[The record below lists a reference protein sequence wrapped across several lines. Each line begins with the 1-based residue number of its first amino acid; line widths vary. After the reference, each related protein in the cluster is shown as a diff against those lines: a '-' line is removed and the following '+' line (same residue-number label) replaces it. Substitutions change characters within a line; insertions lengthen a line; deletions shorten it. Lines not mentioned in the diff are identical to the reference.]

1 MSSESAPSPSDQPEA
16 HNLTDFDWSDAETE
30 LLLSAL
36 DRSQAIIEFTPDGT
50 ILNANE
56 NFLGLMGYGIDEVRD
71 RHHRIFVD
79 PEEAS
84 SSEYEAFWVKLRGG
98 EFKVAEFKR
107 ITKAGDPVWIQASYN
122 PVTDEEGN
130 VIKIVKIATAVTDA
144 KIESLDREAKVNAI
158 DRAQAVIE
166 FDLDGNVITANA
178 NFLDLMGY
186 SEAEVVGRHH
196 RIFVDEETASG
207 TSYAHFWEQLAR
219 GTFHAGEFKRVGRN
233 GKEVWIQA
241 TYNPV
246 IGLDGKPIKVIKFA
260 SDVTDARLKS
270 AEYES
275 KDSAIDKAQ
284 AVIEFDLQ
292 GRVMSANRN
301 FLEAMGYMLHEIEGQ
316 HHSMFCDAEYLKSE
330 EYRDFWLRLAE
341 GDFVSGRF
349 HRVGKFAR
357 DVWIQATYNPIRDI
371 NGQVVKVIK
380 YAHDVTK
387 EVELERRIATNAA
400 RMAEQLDVL
409 TDQIIEIANDSE
421 SAAGLADL
429 STGHAVTGLEA
440 IHKSIEAIESIQTSS
455 DRVSEIVGVIGDIA
469 NQTNLLAFNAAIEA
483 ARAGEHGVGFSVV
496 AGEVRK
502 LAERSSEAAS
512 EIAEV
517 IERSTEHV
525 ARGAEVSRKASEKFD
540 EIHESVTSTGSQVR
554 SIATTSENQ
563 RKLAAEVSE
572 LVRQLESDRD

>member
-1 MSSESAPSPSDQPEA
+1 MSAQDQPSPTTRHD
-16 HNLTDFDWSDAETE
+16 LVDFAWDAAETART
-30 LLLSAL
+30 LRAL
-36 DRSQAIIEFTPDGT
+36 DRSQAIIEFDPQGV
-50 ILNANE
+50 ILNANQ
-56 NFLGLMGYGIDEVRD
+56 NFLQTMGYTVDEVRG
-71 RHHRIFVD
+71 RHHRIFVEA
-79 PEEAS
+79 EEARS
-84 SSEYEAFWVKLRGG
+84 KEYEGFWAKLRGG
-98 EFKVAEFKR
+98 TYTVAEFKR
-107 ITKAGDPVWIQASYN
+107 ITKSGEPVWIQASYN
-122 PVTDEEGN
+122 PVTDDDGG
-130 VIKIVKIATAVTDA
+130 VIKIVKFATVVTGA
-144 KIESLDREAKVNAI
+144 KLESLELEAKVNAI

-166 FDLDGNVITANA
+166 FDLHGNVLNANA

-186 SEAEVVGRHH
+186 APGEVIGRHH
-196 RIFVDEETASG
+196 RMFVEDETASSPEYG
-207 TSYAHFWEQLAR
+207 RFWDELAR
-219 GTFHAGEFKRVGRN
+219 GTFHTGEFKRVGKG

-246 IGLDGKPIKVIKFA
+246 IGLDGEPIKVVKFA
-260 SDVTDARLKS
+260 SDVTETRLKS

-284 AVIEFDLQ
+284 AVIEFDLE
-292 GRVMSANRN
+292 GRVMKANRN

-316 HHSMFCDAEYLKSE
+316 HHSMFCDPEYLKSE
-330 EYRDFWLRLAE
+330 EYRSFWLRLAE
-341 GDFVSGRF
+341 GRFVSGRF
-349 HRVGKFAR
+349 HRVGKFGR

-371 NGQVVKVIK
+371 NGNVVKVIK

-387 EVELERRIATNAA
+387 EVELERRIATNSAQ
-400 RMAEQLDVL
+400 MAQQLEVL
-409 TDQIIEIANDSE
+409 TDQIIEIAGDSE
-421 SAAGLADL
+421 SAASLAEM
-429 STGHAVTGLEA
+429 STGHAVSGLEA

-455 DRVSEIVGVIGDIA
+455 DRVAEIVAVIGDIA

-502 LAERSSEAAS
+502 LAERSSDAAS

-540 EIHESVTSTGSQVR
+540 KIHESVTSTGEQVR

-563 RKLAAEVSE
+563 RLLAAEVSE
-572 LVRQLESDRD
+572 LIRQLDGQQD